1 VWVVCCV
8 GAREG
13 EERTGGRGKCVNGKR
28 MTKRV
33 RKRVTRGESEGT
45 RSQGG
50 GKCQSRKSRRKGHAE
65 RRRGRGDDIRA
76 EGPLSSEQ
84 VRAKEPRCAQKML
97 DTKSSEPRGVLGF
110 CVVKTKE
117 KGLRAPS
124 KERERMLI
132 IRKRRGC

>member
-50 GKCQSRKSRRKGHAE
+50 GSA
-65 RRRGRGDDIRA
+65 RA
-76 EGPLSSEQ
+76 ESQG
-84 VRAKEPRCAQKML
+84 
-97 DTKSSEPRGVLGF
+97 
-110 CVVKTKE
+110 E
-117 KGLRAPS
+117 KGMQRDEEEEATT
-124 KERERMLI
+124 
-132 IRKRRGC
+132 

>member
-1 VWVVCCV
+1 
-8 GAREG
+8 
-13 EERTGGRGKCVNGKR
+13 
-28 MTKRV
+28 
-33 RKRVTRGESEGT
+33 
-45 RSQGG
+45 
-50 GKCQSRKSRRKGHAE
+50 
-65 RRRGRGDDIRA
+65 
-76 EGPLSSEQ
+76 
-84 VRAKEPRCAQKML
+84 ML